1 MLGVEPRP
9 QPILVGGIFL
19 ERGSG
24 SWAHTP
30 ERETRIAE
38 VEERAERYGLPPV
51 VWPPGWPNNTLQ
63 AMRAAIWA
71 EGRGAGAEFALAGFR
86 RAFVEGGDLSR
97 LDQVSEVAGAVG
109 LPVGELAEQISRQ
122 AASRTPFGKRPLG
135 RGSAASPGCRASR
148 SAARSSTATIA
159 SRRRPSAWSAEPG
172 LGRRRDRRAR
182 PAAEPAERVFEAFL
196 CLCPFRLFRL
206 PSWLSGFPC
215 PVLRGGE
222 LFAIDFLLLLFVVAS
237 ASASLP
243 DLAPAAKLPAR

>member
-1 MLGVEPRP
+1 MTDSPVLYYDLGSPYAYLALERAGKVLGVEPRP

-30 ERETRIAE
+30 EREARIAE

-122 AASRTPFGKRPLG
+122 AVKDALREATARAWE
-135 RGSAASPGCRASR
+135 RGVAGVPCLEVRGE
-148 SAARSSTATIA
+148 IFY
-159 SRRRPSAWSAEPG
+159 G
-172 LGRRRDRRAR
+172 DDRLER
-182 PAAEPAERVFEAFL
+182 AAE
-196 CLCPFRLFRL
+196 RLL
-206 PSWLSGFPC
+206 G
-215 PVLRGGE
+215 
-222 LFAIDFLLLLFVVAS
+222 
-237 ASASLP
+237 
-243 DLAPAAKLPAR
+243 

>member
-1 MLGVEPRP
+1 MTDLPVLYYDLGSPYAYLALERAGKALGVEPRP

-30 ERETRIAE
+30 EREARIAE

-97 LDQVSEVAGAVG
+97 LDQVIEVAGAVG
-109 LPVGELAEQISRQ
+109 LPVEELAEQISRQ
-122 AASRTPFGKRPLG
+122 AVKDALREATARAWE
-135 RGSAASPGCRASR
+135 RGVAGVPCLEVRGE
-148 SAARSSTATIA
+148 IFY
-159 SRRRPSAWSAEPG
+159 G
-172 LGRRRDRRAR
+172 DDRLER
-182 PAAEPAERVFEAFL
+182 AAE
-196 CLCPFRLFRL
+196 RLL
-206 PSWLSGFPC
+206 G
-215 PVLRGGE
+215 
-222 LFAIDFLLLLFVVAS
+222 
-237 ASASLP
+237 
-243 DLAPAAKLPAR
+243 